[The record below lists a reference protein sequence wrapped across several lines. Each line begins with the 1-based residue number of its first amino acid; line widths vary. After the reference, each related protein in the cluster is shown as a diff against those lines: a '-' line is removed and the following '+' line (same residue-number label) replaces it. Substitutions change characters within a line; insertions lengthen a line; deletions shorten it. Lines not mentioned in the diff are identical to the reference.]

1 MAKKIRIE
9 LINDYFIEVD
19 EMNHTLKQ
27 RYTGEDKEG
36 NKKEG
41 CERTI
46 GYFKTVQDCVERLIR
61 LVALDETDK
70 TVISLRE
77 YAECAEKAFKRI
89 EEWRNNNEIIQTTKR
104 YKQHGKVKNT
114 EVKYYG
120 QILRY
125 GEI

>member
-1 MAKKIRIE
+1 MAKEIRIE
-9 LINDYFIEVD
+9 LINNYFIEVD

-27 RYTGEDKEG
+27 RYTGEDKDG

-70 TVISLRE
+70 TVISLKK

-89 EEWRNNNEIIQTTKR
+89 EEWRNNSEII
-104 YKQHGKVKNT
+104 
-114 EVKYYG
+114 
-120 QILRY
+120 
-125 GEI
+125 

>member
-1 MAKKIRIE
+1 MAKEIRIE

-27 RYTGEDKEG
+27 TYTGEDKDG
-36 NKKEG
+36 NPKGG

-70 TVISLRE
+70 TIISLRE
-77 YAECAEKAFKRI
+77 YAECAEKAFMRI
-89 EEWRNNNEIIQTTKR
+89 KEWRNENRSNLVR
-104 YKQHGKVKNT
+104 
-114 EVKYYG
+114 
-120 QILRY
+120 
-125 GEI
+125 